1 MKKRSN
7 PKVESMRERS
17 LMLESERQNYERKY
31 SLNEQVGRETYY
43 KVVSAIK
50 SDSEKAK
57 KWVEETNDDNMIY
70 MLIDNVKY
78 GKDMEKNADYYN
90 KRLEGDMETT
100 QDFLEYMK
108 RGKAYLG
115 GFPSETGL
123 D

>member
-31 SLNEQVGRETYY
+31 SLNEQVGRETYD

-70 MLIDNVKY
+70 MLVDNVKY

-90 KRLEGDMETT
+90 KRLESDMETT
-100 QDFLEYMK
+100 QDFLEYME
-108 RGKAYLG
+108 RGKVYLG